1 MGTNVEENQS
11 GAGWEV
17 SVDVDTLECRG
28 YECQCSGGHR
38 DLLPHGRLGARAGP
52 GKGEGEE
59 AHQAAPLQRGHGGGG
74 RARDRRRLRHGPRP
88 PVLGVGRRVGG
99 GGRGGAELGAAAAR
113 GADLLPA
120 SSATQTQT
128 AVSETFPMSL

>member
-17 SVDVDTLECRG
+17 SVECRFTMECRG
-28 YECQCSGGHR
+28 HECSGGHL
-38 DLLPHGRLGARAGP
+38 DLLPHGRLGAGAGP
-52 GKGEGEE
+52 GSGESEE
-59 AHQAAPLQRGHGGGG
+59 ADQAAPLQRGHGGGG

-99 GGRGGAELGAAAAR
+99 GARGGAELGAAAAR